1 MATRISKRRLKIKRK
16 QKERALV
23 KVLQEEITS
32 EIDREIL
39 KALDPLNEVF
49 RIAVDEANEE
59 LLKEL
64 IKMSYKYS

>member
-23 KVLQEEITS
+23 KGLQEEITR

-64 IKMSYKYS
+64 VK

>member
-1 MATRISKRRLKIKRK
+1 MAARISKRRLKIKRK
-16 QKERALV
+16 QKEMALV
-23 KVLQEEITS
+23 KVLQEEITR

-64 IKMSYKYS
+64 VKMCYKYS

>member
-1 MATRISKRRLKIKRK
+1 MAARISKRRLKIKRK

-23 KVLQEEITS
+23 KVLQEEITR

-64 IKMSYKYS
+64 VKMSYKYS

>member
-23 KVLQEEITS
+23 KVLQEEITR

-49 RIAVDEANEE
+49 RISVDEANEE

>member
-1 MATRISKRRLKIKRK
+1 MAARISKRHLKIKRK

-23 KVLQEEITS
+23 KVLQEEITR

-64 IKMSYKYS
+64 VKMSYKYS

>member
-1 MATRISKRRLKIKRK
+1 MAARISKRRLKIKRK

-64 IKMSYKYS
+64 VKMSYKYS

>member
-1 MATRISKRRLKIKRK
+1 MAARISKRRLKIKRK

-23 KVLQEEITS
+23 KVLQEEITR

-39 KALDPLNEVF
+39 KALDPLNEAF

-64 IKMSYKYS
+64 VK

>member
-23 KVLQEEITS
+23 KALQEEITR

-64 IKMSYKYS
+64 IKMGYKYS

>member
-1 MATRISKRRLKIKRK
+1 MAARISKRHLKIKRK

-23 KVLQEEITS
+23 KVLQEEITR

-64 IKMSYKYS
+64 VKLSYKYS

>member
-16 QKERALV
+16 QKERTLV
-23 KVLQEEITS
+23 KVLQEEITR

-59 LLKEL
+59 ILKEL
-64 IKMSYKYS
+64 VKMSYKYS

>member
-1 MATRISKRRLKIKRK
+1 MAARISKRRLKIKRK

-23 KVLQEEITS
+23 KVLQEEITR

-64 IKMSYKYS
+64 VKLSYKYS

>member
-1 MATRISKRRLKIKRK
+1 MAKRISKRRLKIIRK
-16 QKERALV
+16 QKERAIVRAL
-23 KVLQEEITS
+23 KEEITR

-49 RIAVDEANEE
+49 RIAADEANSE

-64 IKMSYKYS
+64 RKLSYKYS

>member
-23 KVLQEEITS
+23 KALQEEITR

-64 IKMSYKYS
+64 VKMSYKYS

>member
-1 MATRISKRRLKIKRK
+1 MAARISKRRLKIKRK

-23 KVLQEEITS
+23 KVLQEEITR

-39 KALDPLNEVF
+39 KVLDPLNEVF

-64 IKMSYKYS
+64 VKMSYKYS